1 MFSLKKNGGG
11 NGEMGK
17 KPQRKCSQVEKLK
30 GEQTWL
36 QNWVAVSPW
45 ACFVVKP
52 SLSFLIYKM
61 ELNMVPARGG
71 GGAVTKSM

>member
-1 MFSLKKNGGG
+1 MGVG

-36 QNWVAVSPW
+36 QN
-45 ACFVVKP
+45 
-52 SLSFLIYKM
+52 
-61 ELNMVPARGG
+61 
-71 GGAVTKSM
+71 